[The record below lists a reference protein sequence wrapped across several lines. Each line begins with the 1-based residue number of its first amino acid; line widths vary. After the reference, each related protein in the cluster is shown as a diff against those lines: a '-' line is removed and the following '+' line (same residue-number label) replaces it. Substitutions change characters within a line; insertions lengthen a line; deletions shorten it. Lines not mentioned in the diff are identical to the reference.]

1 MNRKENFLFKT
12 FAFYIILFLLIQI
25 SLKLNLKYMTGRLT
39 FIIAVAVVWMFLTIP
54 GYIFSKKIKYIS
66 YLYPIINAVITGMT
80 IASYYII
87 QSIEVDILDCHIF
100 GFILFMV
107 FNYGIIIIT
116 SKRKQISLIN
126 IILSIIGSLATIY
139 LWTVISVSL
148 GSHLLFLIII
158 YLCFFIAL
166 YLNKQKDS
174 NYLTIVNFA
183 SVIMFGGVFLL
194 VLILITEG
202 DGIEILDMSWWKDRK
217 KTR

>member
-1 MNRKENFLFKT
+1 
-12 FAFYIILFLLIQI
+12 
-25 SLKLNLKYMTGRLT
+25 MTGRVT
-39 FIIAVAVVWMFLTIP
+39 FIIAVVWMVLTIP
-54 GYIFSKKIKYIS
+54 GYILSKKIRYIS
-66 YLYPIINAVITGMT
+66 YLYPIINAVIAGMT

-87 QSIEVDILDCHIF
+87 QSIEADILDCHIF

-126 IILSIIGSLATIY
+126 IILSIIGGLAAIY

-202 DGIEILDMSWWKDRK
+202 EGIEILDMSWWKDRK